1 MRFIGNVLWL
11 VLAGFWLAIAYAVA
25 GLLCFITIIGIPF
38 GIQAFKLG
46 GYALWPFGR
55 VVIQKLGSNV
65 AISTLGNIIWFIV
78 CGWWLA
84 GLHIITGLLLM
95 VTIIGIPL
103 GVANFK
109 MAGLALFPFGKQIVS
124 MADLNSQIATGQIAG
139 STVTTTVPTLGDPSP
154 VQLESP
160 SANQ

>member
-1 MRFIGNVLWL
+1 LRFIGNVLWL
-11 VLAGFWLAIAYAVA
+11 LLAGFWLAIAYAVA
-25 GLLCFITIIGIPF
+25 GVLCFISIIGIPF

-46 GYALWPFGR
+46 GYALWPIGR
-55 VVIQKLGSNV
+55 VLAQNPGSNA

-84 GLHIITGLLLM
+84 GLHIITALLLM

-109 MAGLALFPFGKQIVS
+109 IAGLALFPFGKQIVS
-124 MADLNSQIATGQIAG
+124 VAELNRQIAACQIAG

>member
-11 VLAGFWLAIAYAVA
+11 VLAGFWLAIAYAIA
-25 GLLCFITIIGIPF
+25 GLLCFITIVGIPF

-55 VVIQKLGSNV
+55 VVIQSPHSNL
-65 AISTLGNIIWFIV
+65 AISTLGNVFWFIF

-84 GLHIITGLLLM
+84 GLHIITGFLLM

-109 MAGLALFPFGKQIVS
+109 MAGLALLPFGKQIVS
-124 MADLNSQIATGQIAG
+124 TSGLNSGISAGQIAG
-139 STVTTTVPTLGDPSP
+139 STVTAAVPTLGEESQP
-154 VQLESP
+154 QLGSTSE
-160 SANQ
+160 NL